1 MDAGRVPSSNSVEGA
16 GHRAISEIS
25 LQNHDGNISSGSSS
39 PLLSESF
46 LCKYELLVSI
56 SSRDF
61 ALLFDPCFLR
71 I

>member
-1 MDAGRVPSSNSVEGA
+1 MDVSRVPSSNRGEGA

-25 LQNHDGNISSGSSS
+25 LPNHDGDISSGSSS
-39 PLLSESF
+39 PLLSESS
-46 LCKYELLVSI
+46 LCKYKLLVSI

-61 ALLFDPCFLR
+61 ALLFDPCLLR